1 MDLLTDTACALFTH
15 LAWLRKR
22 KKFGR
27 RTEVPTLHLKS
38 LGNRN
43 CPFLGT
49 TLETASHRAPNC
61 LYQNVVTMGNLLS
74 HCQQTRLGTKISKKG
89 LRSDHVAPAVL
100 ARLLPLWY
108 QFFQMPGAAN
118 LLPQNKKKGEVK
130 TASAILK
137 NLAAAKVDL
146 QKKKNNCTCVF
157 KWHSFEQWQ
166 TKNA

>member
-1 MDLLTDTACALFTH
+1 MIVWGGDRSGQRCVIGSNQRMELLTDTACAPFVL
-15 LAWLRKR
+15 LAWPRKR
-22 KKFGR
+22 KRFGR

-43 CPFLGT
+43 RPFLGT
-49 TLETASHRAPNC
+49 TLETASHRATNC
-61 LYQNVVTMGNLLS
+61 LYKNVVTMGNLLL

-118 LLPQNKKKGEVK
+118 LLPQNKKKVK
-130 TASAILK
+130 LK
-137 NLAAAKVDL
+137 PHLR
-146 QKKKNNCTCVF
+146 F
-157 KWHSFEQWQ
+157 
-166 TKNA
+166 